1 MKTLMLSLAIAVCT
15 VLHVNAQTSG
25 SLKNSTPE
33 QRAEKMTEWMKTNL
47 QLSDD
52 QASAVHA
59 INLKYA
65 NENESLKDSG
75 SARRDKYRKAKET
88 QESKEQE
95 LKGAL
100 TADQFS
106 TYMDKKKELQQ
117 KMREEVRERKN

>member
-65 NENESLKDSG
+65 NENELLKDSS
-75 SARRDKYRKAKET
+75 SARRDKYRKAKES

-106 TYMDKKKELQQ
+106 TYLDKKKELQQ